1 MYLKQVLK
9 LSSYLGNVV
18 LVDLIRIDS
27 TYMYRLSKFL
37 VIVSHVDKM
46 LEYQITYMYIITIL
60 SKCVNL

>member
-18 LVDLIRIDS
+18 LVDLIRIDA
-27 TYMYRLSKFL
+27 TYRLSKFL

>member
-18 LVDLIRIDS
+18 LVDLIRIDA
-27 TYMYRLSKFL
+27 TYRLSKFL

-46 LEYQITYMYIITIL
+46 VEYQITYMYIITIL

>member
-18 LVDLIRIDS
+18 LVDLIRIDA
-27 TYMYRLSKFL
+27 TYRLSKFL

-60 SKCVNL
+60 SKCVTL

>member
-1 MYLKQVLK
+1 MYLKQVLRF
-9 LSSYLGNVV
+9 SSYLGNVV
-18 LVDLIRIDS
+18 LVDLIRIDA
-27 TYMYRLSKFL
+27 TYRLSKFL

>member
-9 LSSYLGNVV
+9 FSSYLGNVV
-18 LVDLIRIDS
+18 LIDLIRIDA
-27 TYMYRLSKFL
+27 TYRLSKFL

-60 SKCVNL
+60 SKCVTL

>member
-18 LVDLIRIDS
+18 LIDLIRIDA
-27 TYMYRLSKFL
+27 TYRLSKFL

-60 SKCVNL
+60 SKCVTL

>member
-27 TYMYRLSKFL
+27 TYRLSKFL

>member
-1 MYLKQVLK
+1 M
-9 LSSYLGNVV
+9 
-18 LVDLIRIDS
+18 LVDLIRIDA
-27 TYMYRLSKFL
+27 TYRLSKFL